1 MPQPWRTLGCSVSG
15 WGERLHHYP
24 KHLVWRR
31 TAARGPGACFFAPQ
45 PSLVLADEPTG
56 NLDAATGAQ
65 IIDLMFELNAREGTT
80 LILVTHDAALAARCQ
95 RVLQLQA
102 GRLLA

>member
-1 MPQPWRTLGCSVSG
+1 
-15 WGERLHHYP
+15 
-24 KHLVWRR
+24 
-31 TAARGPGACFFAPQ
+31 
-45 PSLVLADEPTG
+45 
-56 NLDAATGAQ
+56 
-65 IIDLMFELNAREGTT
+65 MFELNAREGTT